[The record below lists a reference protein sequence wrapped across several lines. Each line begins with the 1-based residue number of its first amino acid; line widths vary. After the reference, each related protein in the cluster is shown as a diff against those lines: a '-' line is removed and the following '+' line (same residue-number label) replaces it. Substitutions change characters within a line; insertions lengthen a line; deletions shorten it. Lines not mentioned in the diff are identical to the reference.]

1 MNDEELGEYYGHQFA
16 TIKVDLKEYE
26 EISAAAMEKYNS
38 DGTVGST
45 DLMSGVKYFDK
56 DGKEV
61 TMDATKGTKVAY
73 AEISYSGVVTGDIT
87 YITANQ
93 AAYANAS
100 LKADSYNF
108 EAANQSATVAAD
120 SITVKTNAQTVTVA
134 NLKELLKQAKA
145 NDNQTIEVYN
155 TNNVETAS
163 GEVASDMYV
172 IVTAWDGKTTAK
184 YLITVDDTTV

>member
-1 MNDEELGEYYGHQFA
+1 MKLVPLSDRVVLKQCEAEETTKSGIIL
-16 TIKVDLKEYE
+16 TS
-26 EISAAAMEKYNS
+26 SAQEKPQEAEVIA
-38 DGTVGST
+38 VGPGG
-45 DLMSGVKYFDK
+45 MV

-100 LKADSYNF
+100 LKVGSYNF

-120 SITVKTNAQTVTVA
+120 SITGKTNAQTVTVA

-155 TNNVETAS
+155 TNAVETAS

-184 YLITVDDTTV
+184 YVITVDNTAV